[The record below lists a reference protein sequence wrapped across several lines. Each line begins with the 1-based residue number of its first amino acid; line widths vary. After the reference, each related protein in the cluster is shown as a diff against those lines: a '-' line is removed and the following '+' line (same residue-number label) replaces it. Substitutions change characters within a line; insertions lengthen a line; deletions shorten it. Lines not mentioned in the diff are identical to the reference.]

1 MADQDLERYFS
12 QSEKQLEI
20 DRVLQCFK
28 LDPFSILDLPYERLD
43 SKTVKL
49 QYRRKSLMIHPDK
62 VKHDRAEEAFALLK
76 KAELELQDETRVK
89 HLLSIVEEAKVEVL
103 RENGYKVKTQ
113 VVATALNSEA
123 QRASEAEENKMDKPN
138 SERSKIVIESA
149 TSVNTEQY
157 PFLKKREGRDAVRA
171 KVKEILFEMELRR
184 RRQVKKEMEA
194 EGAEARRAEEETQRR
209 KRKQEEA
216 KQWEATRDQRVN
228 SWRDFQ
234 KKGGRKVKKVKRSG
248 LA

>member
-28 LDPFSILDLPYERLD
+28 LDPFSILDLPYEKPD
-43 SKTVKL
+43 SKTLKL

-76 KAELELQDETRVK
+76 KAELELEDEARVK

-103 RENGYKVKTQ
+103 RDNGYKVKTQ
-113 VVATALNSEA
+113 VVATSLNSDVQGSSDA
-123 QRASEAEENKMDKPN
+123 AEENKADKPN
-138 SERSKIVIESA
+138 SERSKVVIESA

-157 PFLKKREGRDAVRA
+157 PFLRTREGRDAVRA

-194 EGAEARRAEEETQRR
+194 EGKSFIQGYMAYTYH
-209 KRKQEEA
+209 
-216 KQWEATRDQRVN
+216 
-228 SWRDFQ
+228 
-234 KKGGRKVKKVKRSG
+234 
-248 LA
+248 